1 MPRRTEHPPAA
12 TEPTGPAH
20 AGALR
25 SARRL
30 SALKGRRASG
40 QFLAEGPQAVRE
52 AVAARVVARLFVTA
66 SGAERHG
73 EIVQDA
79 ANSGVTVLLVSDE
92 ELASLTDT
100 VTPQGLVAVCRAT
113 SASLADVLARS
124 PRLVVVCAQVRDPG
138 NAGTVIRCADAFG
151 ADAVVLTQGSVD
163 VHNPKAVRA
172 SVGSIFHLP
181 VVEDVPLLEVTEALK
196 AAGLTVVAADGSEAR
211 HRLLLLEVPRPE
223 ERSGARGVDAL
234 GGELGYP
241 RRVRLPHRAQGQR
254 PALDAEAEGREDV
267 DEVHGREPTRCLGH
281 EAPHF
286 PPGRVRVRRS
296 ASEARAGRAHAS
308 PQR

>member
-1 MPRRTEHPPAA
+1 MTRTDRSSAA

-30 SALKGRRASG
+30 STLKGRRAAE

-52 AVAARVVARLFVTA
+52 AAAAGLVQRIFVTA
-66 SGAERHG
+66 SAADRYAD
-73 EIVQDA
+73 IVA
-79 ANSGVTVLLVSDE
+79 TVAHAGVAVLEVGDT

-113 SASLADVLARS
+113 WPSLDDVVALA

-151 ADAVVLTQGSVD
+151 ADAVILTQGSVD
-163 VHNPKAVRA
+163 VHNPKTVRA

-181 VVEDVPLLEVTEALK
+181 VVADVSLEEATDALK
-196 AAGLTVVAADGSEAR
+196 AAGLTVIAADGSGTQTLLDLDLSAPIAWVFGNEAWGLPEAIR
-211 HRLLLLEVPRPE
+211 ALCDDVVRVPIHGRAE
-223 ERSGARGVDAL
+223 SLNLATAAAVCLYASA
-234 GGELGYP
+234 
-241 RRVRLPHRAQGQR
+241 RAQRR
-254 PALDAEAEGREDV
+254 P
-267 DEVHGREPTRCLGH
+267 
-281 EAPHF
+281 
-286 PPGRVRVRRS
+286 
-296 ASEARAGRAHAS
+296 
-308 PQR
+308 